1 MWDVRRLLGRHS
13 ADVASVPGKAATESA
28 GHSTLPTLWIALSAV
43 ALIASI
49 IVGTAFMV
57 GSFRERALSSSKRE
71 LENTVLLLTRH
82 FDQRFEDI
90 SESQARLAVK
100 LWIDSI
106 ASPAEFKQQLSG
118 QSVHALLEREV
129 RNSVDTGEIF
139 LFDVDGKLVNTS
151 QPGPMP
157 YFDVTEHAYFQA
169 FKANTAAT
177 FVEPIHS
184 RVLKQWTTVFAS
196 RLATADGVFL
206 GAMVQRLPPQ
216 RFESFFESV
225 SLGKGASITLAHRNG
240 EVLARFPHID
250 EMMGKSI
257 ANGDLFKLAIG
268 QNGTASARVISPVD
282 GEDRLGASRQMREYP
297 IVIIA
302 TIMTTTATANWRE
315 QTRLLIAAAS
325 LLTLVIVSVFLS
337 IGRRLLQERRMS
349 ERRLAL
355 GKQRLDMALNNMS
368 QGLCL
373 FDANKTLVLSNPR
386 VREIYN
392 SPHELDIP
400 INEVLKRYAIKG
412 SPADEAAVSSPQSS
426 YMVETQEGRLV
437 SVRRAPTPDGGW
449 VSTHEDV
456 TEREH
461 AAAELADRLDEL
473 EQTRNRLEAQK
484 EQLIVTTD
492 ALSVAKDAAEAAS
505 RSKSDFLA
513 VMSHEIRTPMAGMM
527 GMIDLLAGT
536 DLDEEQQGLA
546 SVAHESA
553 RNLLTVVNN
562 ILDFSKLEAGQLKT
576 ETIPFSVKHSI
587 GAIALLLGPKARDQG
602 LQLETRVSD
611 DIPEYLKG
619 DPSRI
624 GQILL
629 NLVGNAIKFT
639 EHGSVSISASHR
651 ILAQQTIELRIEVTD
666 TGLGIP
672 PDVQRSLFNPFTQA
686 DSSVSRKY
694 GGTGLGL
701 AICRQLCLAMGG
713 DIGVDSEPGHGSKFW
728 FTVQCSPA
736 EAPAEVPSPPLV
748 PSTDAQAT
756 ALDILVAED
765 NDIIRSLISKL
776 LAKRGYQADMVCN
789 GKLAVA
795 AVQRRHY
802 DLVLMDMQMPEMDGI
817 SAARAIRGLPG
828 PEREVPI
835 VALTANALV
844 GQRDICLAAGMN
856 DFLTKPI
863 HPDALYAAILRYG
876 SAKSGLRSP
885 ADRGESRAEDAPV
898 KQDA

>member
-1 MWDVRRLLGRHS
+1 
-13 ADVASVPGKAATESA
+13 
-28 GHSTLPTLWIALSAV
+28 
-43 ALIASI
+43 
-49 IVGTAFMV
+49 
-57 GSFRERALSSSKRE
+57 
-71 LENTVLLLTRH
+71 
-82 FDQRFEDI
+82 
-90 SESQARLAVK
+90 
-100 LWIDSI
+100 
-106 ASPAEFKQQLSG
+106 
-118 QSVHALLEREV
+118 
-129 RNSVDTGEIF
+129 
-139 LFDVDGKLVNTS
+139 
-151 QPGPMP
+151 
-157 YFDVTEHAYFQA
+157 
-169 FKANTAAT
+169 
-177 FVEPIHS
+177 
-184 RVLKQWTTVFAS
+184 
-196 RLATADGVFL
+196 
-206 GAMVQRLPPQ
+206 
-216 RFESFFESV
+216 
-225 SLGKGASITLAHRNG
+225 
-240 EVLARFPHID
+240 
-250 EMMGKSI
+250 
-257 ANGDLFKLAIG
+257 
-268 QNGTASARVISPVD
+268 
-282 GEDRLGASRQMREYP
+282 
-297 IVIIA
+297 
-302 TIMTTTATANWRE
+302 
-315 QTRLLIAAAS
+315 
-325 LLTLVIVSVFLS
+325 
-337 IGRRLLQERRMS
+337 
-349 ERRLAL
+349 
-355 GKQRLDMALNNMS
+355 MALNNMS

-373 FDANKTLVLSNPR
+373 FDANKRLILSNAR
-386 VREIYN
+386 VHEIYR
-392 SPHELDIP
+392 SVHTQDMPVDDI
-400 INEVLKRYAIKG
+400 LKRHGARIIASDGTTAAGAAIG
-412 SPADEAAVSSPQSS
+412 SASSS

-562 ILDFSKLEAGQLKT
+562 ILDFSKLEAGRLKT

-736 EAPAEVPSPPLV
+736 EAPAEVPAPSLV
-748 PSTDAQAT
+748 PAVDPEADTFE
-756 ALDILVAED
+756 LLVAED

-776 LAKRGYQADMVCN
+776 LAKRGYQADLVCN
-789 GKLAVA
+789 GKQAVA